1 MFQICYVTTIP
12 HLNKIY
18 NPFLMERMAGLYC
31 YKTLF
36 VSVNLYSQIFSNK
49 METVIMLENWKKSAI
64 NSRMKGRMRRVLVFI
79 VVIRLELY

>member
-1 MFQICYVTTIP
+1 
-12 HLNKIY
+12 
-18 NPFLMERMAGLYC
+18 MAGFYC
-31 YKTLF
+31 YKRLF
-36 VSVNLYSQIFSNK
+36 ISVNRYSQIFSNK